1 MDPTQNDSFGSFSS
15 GQGGYIGQP
24 GAYSAEPV
32 VLGNDGRK
40 KSKKWVWIILIGLL
54 VVAITIVAVTMLTM
68 SNEKKQKKAAA
79 ENAFYEVAN
88 YVMGG
93 EDEDDDS
100 GDLAT
105 RYDSLV
111 ESYTDNTDFIY
122 AIRIRQED
130 FSAIND
136 YYVKLNN
143 KKQAL
148 LTAAKEV
155 VQEETL
161 NNYIESLRVLENAIN
176 YYTVRDGLLNA
187 YKTGGESDAQKYLRK
202 NIECDDLNWGLA
214 VQCIGEMNYYEALL
228 RDHIN
233 GDSPNDETYQLLQD
247 GVLSEENLLLL
258 NLGIW
263 ETQMELLKELNDE

>member
-1 MDPTQNDSFGSFSS
+1 MDQTQNDSFGSFSNS
-15 GQGGYIGQP
+15 QGGYTGQP
-24 GAYSAEPV
+24 GVYSPAPIMLNNSEE
-32 VLGNDGRK
+32 K
-40 KSKKWVWIILIGLL
+40 KSKKWVWILVVLL
-54 VVAITIVAVTMLTM
+54 VVGLIIAAVTIFMM

-79 ENAFYEVAN
+79 EKAFYEVAN

-111 ESYTDNTDFIY
+111 ESYTGNTDYIY
-122 AIRIRQED
+122 AIRIRQKD
-130 FSAIND
+130 FGTIND

-148 LTAAKEV
+148 LTAAKEA

-176 YYTVRDGLLNA
+176 YYTVRDGLVNA
-187 YKTGGESDAQKYLRK
+187 YKTGGESNAQKYLRK
-202 NIECDDLNWGLA
+202 NIECDDLNWELA
-214 VQCIGEMNYYEALL
+214 VQCSSEMYYYKALL
-228 RDHIN
+228 KDHIN
-233 GDSPNDETYQLLQD
+233 GDNPNDKTYQLLQD
-247 GVLSEENLLLL
+247 NILNKENLVYL
-258 NLGIW
+258 NLSVR
-263 ETQMELLKELNDE
+263 EVQDKLLKELNDE